1 MSVAIDYSQS
11 FPASIRSLQPEPRDL
26 LSQFSLSSATPR
38 SIPINIPP
46 QPVMSNLE
54 SRYVP
59 RIRSVVEIDLES
71 VQPDLFGT
79 RFNDVSVAGDQPV
92 KVPSGDDLG
101 IPGHGTTNS
110 TVDTISLISLDVFS
124 CVKFNV

>member
-1 MSVAIDYSQS
+1 MSVAIDYNQS

-71 VQPDLFGT
+71 VQPDLFGA
-79 RFNDVSVAGDQPV
+79 RLDDVSVTGDQPV
-92 KVPSGDDLG
+92 KVPSGNDLG
-101 IPGHGTTNS
+101 IPRHGTAIQIRRS
-110 TVDTISLISLDVFS
+110 A
-124 CVKFNV
+124 